1 MPELQGH
8 EGRAPV
14 GRLHGPDVEEELTTE
29 GVAEHTAVSGEQ
41 RYLEPGW
48 LVSRVVNPVLMRL
61 GITPTLA
68 VRGRT
73 SGEWRTVPVNVLELA
88 GQRYLV
94 APRGDT
100 QWVRN
105 LRATGGGELRR
116 RGGSSPSGLPRS
128 PTTRSRALSRRISR
142 AGATRFGRTSALP
155 NAADHPVFSACDRAS
170 PAGLFRSARDSET

>member
-1 MPELQGH
+1 
-8 EGRAPV
+8 
-14 GRLHGPDVEEELTTE
+14 
-29 GVAEHTAVSGEQ
+29 VAEQLAVSGGQ
-41 RYLEPGW
+41 RYLKPGW

-73 SGEWRTVPVNVLELA
+73 SGEWRTVPINVSELA

-105 LRATGGGELRR
+105 LRATGRGELRW
-116 RGGSSPSGLPRS
+116 RGRIEPFRATEIADDEKPRIIEAYLARWGYQV
-128 PTTRSRALSRRISR
+128 RSYFR
-142 AGATRFGRTSALP
+142 ALP
-155 NAADHPVFSACDRAS
+155 NAADHPVFRIE
-170 PAGLFRSARDSET
+170 RS

>member
-1 MPELQGH
+1 
-8 EGRAPV
+8 V
-14 GRLHGPDVEEELTTE
+14 K
-29 GVAEHTAVSGEQ
+29 
-41 RYLEPGW
+41 PGW

-105 LRATGGGELRR
+105 LRATGRGELRWR
-116 RGGSSPSGLPRS
+116 RGIEPFRATEIADDEKPRIIEAYLARWGYQVR
-128 PTTRSRALSRRISR
+128 PY
-142 AGATRFGRTSALP
+142 FGALP
-155 NAADHPVFSACDRAS
+155 NAAEHPVFRIE
-170 PAGLFRSARDSET
+170 RS